1 MEIPRAG
8 LAVPTHSPRG
18 LLGTGPERLT
28 IGTQPS
34 FFLFAAAPGAGHLL
48 RRAGVCWGQG
58 GSARP

>member
-18 LLGTGPERLT
+18 LLGTGPERPT
-28 IGTQPS
+28 MGTQPG

-48 RRAGVCWGQG
+48 RRAGVCWG
-58 GSARP
+58 